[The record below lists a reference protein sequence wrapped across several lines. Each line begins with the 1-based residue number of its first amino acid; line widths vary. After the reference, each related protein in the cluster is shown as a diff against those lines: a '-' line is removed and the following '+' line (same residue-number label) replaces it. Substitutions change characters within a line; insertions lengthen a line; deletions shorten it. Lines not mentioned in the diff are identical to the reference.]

1 MNKAEAKNRINKLK
15 SEIEHHRYLYHVLD
29 KQEIS
34 DAALD
39 SLKHELTELESQF
52 PDLLSPDSPSQRVSG
67 VALSKFKKIPH
78 QVRMLSLNDSFS
90 LEEMQ
95 EWENRIKKLV
105 PGEKL
110 EYYAE
115 LKIDGLAMSLIYLD
129 GILQTAATRGNGRV
143 GEDVTENIKT
153 IESIPLKLRG
163 DYKSGV
169 EVRGEVYMD
178 KKTFEKINREQ
189 KKKGEPEYAN
199 PRNTAAGSIR
209 QLDSRIAASRNLDF
223 LAYQLITDLGEK
235 THKEKHEILKDMG
248 FKTDKF
254 SRICKDLSAVQN
266 FFKEVERK
274 REKLDYWID
283 GIVVQVNSN
292 KLFEK
297 LGTVGKTHRGAIAY
311 KFPAE
316 QATTI
321 VEDIQVQVGRTGALT
336 PVAHLKPV
344 QVAGSTV
351 SRATLH
357 NEDEIKR
364 LGIKIGDT
372 VILEKAGDIIPDV
385 VEVLLKLRPK
395 TAKSFH
401 FPATCPAC
409 NSKVER
415 KEGEAA
421 HYCTNPNC
429 FAQEKERIYHFVS
442 KKGFDIDGLGPRII
456 DQLID
461 EGLISDAS
469 DLFDLTPGDT
479 EPLEGFAEKAAQNL
493 IESLDKAKNI
503 SLARFIYSLGIRNV
517 GEETAIDLAQHFGS
531 LEKLMSSSLEDLN
544 ALHEIGE
551 VSAQSIYKYF
561 QDHKNKKLINDL
573 IDKGIKI
580 INPKILS
587 QKLKNKNFIF
597 TGSLEESTRDQAKEK
612 VRMLGG
618 NIVSSVSPN
627 TDYLVAGEKAGSK
640 LEKAKKLEVRI
651 LSEQEFLKLIK

>member
-1 MNKAEAKNRINKLK
+1 
-15 SEIEHHRYLYHVLD
+15 
-29 KQEIS
+29 
-34 DAALD
+34 
-39 SLKHELTELESQF
+39 
-52 PDLLSPDSPSQRVSG
+52 
-67 VALSKFKKIPH
+67 
-78 QVRMLSLNDSFS
+78 
-90 LEEMQ
+90 
-95 EWENRIKKLV
+95 
-105 PGEKL
+105 
-110 EYYAE
+110 
-115 LKIDGLAMSLIYLD
+115 
-129 GILQTAATRGNGRV
+129 
-143 GEDVTENIKT
+143 
-153 IESIPLKLRG
+153 
-163 DYKSGV
+163 
-169 EVRGEVYMD
+169 
-178 KKTFEKINREQ
+178 
-189 KKKGEPEYAN
+189 EYAN

-401 FPATCPAC
+401 FPPTCPVC
-409 NSKVER
+409 GSKVER
-415 KEGEAA
+415 KQGEAA

-461 EGLISDAS
+461 EGLISDVS

-573 IDKGIKI
+573 MDKGIKI